1 MSQQHLCFFSTRCRY
16 SQAFLEELSRTPYSR
31 EFRFICVDAPPGGV
45 RPALPPYVRAVPT
58 LMIAGEHEPRTDAQ
72 VMNWLSERRLIERTG
87 AVPTATVPGARPP
100 VGNVG
105 QRTGGGGM
113 TYSAPSGAPTP
124 ASYGP
129 SGGGGGSSGAGVSST
144 AGSGVSVAP
153 PLALNTAAPLADST
167 GAGPMAFS
175 GSEFMIGGGD
185 EGFAYIG
192 EEGVSHE
199 KGNTFVRMMGNMAN
213 FNDLGA
219 ATAPIGTLGA
229 PGFGAVGGGGMA
241 GGSGPSST
249 SVRGG
254 GAGATMSAKAKS
266 LESAFDSFRSSRDHD
281 MPGGGG
287 PRRM

>member
-16 SQAFLEELSRTPYSR
+16 SQTFLEELSRTPYSR

-45 RPALPPYVRAVPT
+45 RPTLPPYVRAVPT

-72 VMNWLSERRLIERTG
+72 VMNWLSERRLMDRTA

-100 VGNVG
+100 MGNSAG
-105 QRTGGGGM
+105 PRTGGSGYGPAAAAPPPPAGG
-113 TYSAPSGAPTP
+113 SAPTRPGD
-124 ASYGP
+124 G
-129 SGGGGGSSGAGVSST
+129 
-144 AGSGVSVAP
+144 
-153 PLALNTAAPLADST
+153 PLAVNTAAPLADAT
-167 GAGPMAFS
+167 GFGPMAFG

-199 KGNTFVRMMGNMAN
+199 KGNTFVRMMGNMAS

-219 ATAPIGTLGA
+219 ATAPIATMGGPGA
-229 PGFGAVGGGGMA
+229 SAISGGGGGMGA
-241 GGSGPSST
+241 AAAT

-254 GAGATMSAKAKS
+254 GAAMSAKAKS
-266 LESAFDSFRSSRDHD
+266 LETAFDDFRSARDRD
-281 MPGGGG
+281 VPGGIK
-287 PRRM
+287 RM

>member
-1 MSQQHLCFFSTRCRY
+1 MSQQNLCFFSTRCRY

-58 LMIAGEHEPRTDAQ
+58 LMIAGEHEPRADAQ

-105 QRTGGGGM
+105 QRTSGGM
-113 TYSAPSGAPTP
+113 AYSMPSGSAPASTS

-129 SGGGGGSSGAGVSST
+129 SGGGGAGVSST
-144 AGSGVSVAP
+144 AGNGVSVAP
-153 PLALNTAAPLADST
+153 PLSLNAAAPLADST
-167 GAGPMAFS
+167 GVGPMAFG
-175 GSEFMIGGGD
+175 GSEFMTGGGD

-229 PGFGAVGGGGMA
+229 PGFGASGGGGLA
-241 GGSGPSST
+241 GGAAAAT
-249 SVRGG
+249 SIRGG

-266 LESAFDSFRSSRDHD
+266 LETAFDSFRSSRDRD
-281 MPGGGG
+281 VPGGGGG

>member
-16 SQAFLEELSRTPYSR
+16 SQTFLEELSRTPFSR

-72 VMNWLSERRLIERTG
+72 VMNWLSERRLMDRTA

-100 VGNVG
+100 MGTVAGP
-105 QRTGGGGM
+105 RTGGGGYGP
-113 TYSAPSGAPTP
+113 TAAAPPPPAGAGAPP
-124 ASYGP
+124 R
-129 SGGGGGSSGAGVSST
+129 AGD
-144 AGSGVSVAP
+144 G
-153 PLALNTAAPLADST
+153 PLALNAAAPLADAT
-167 GAGPMAFS
+167 GVGPMAFG

-199 KGNTFVRMMGNMAN
+199 KGATFVRMMGNMAN

-219 ATAPIGTLGA
+219 STAPIGMMGG
-229 PGFGAVGGGGMA
+229 PGPGPGPMGGGA
-241 GGSGPSST
+241 GAAAAT

-254 GAGATMSAKAKS
+254 GAAMSAKAKS
-266 LESAFDSFRSSRDHD
+266 LETAFDDFRSSRDRD
-281 MPGGGG
+281 IPGGIK
-287 PRRM
+287 RM